1 MQHDVRRLAARWTR
15 REFVRGAAGMVALPH
30 LPHAAGPKPSQ
41 QFAYVASGQDSLHVF
56 RLRGEIWTRTQRV
69 PSPAPAC
76 ILLSPA
82 QRTLYVANEVDV
94 HEGLPRGTVEAFQVD
109 PVDGSLTLLSRAPLS
124 LSATH
129 PRHLALSSDGK
140 MLAVAAY
147 GGAIYNLFPV
157 AEDGSLGPP
166 SGIFK
171 QAGCG
176 PQPRSQASSHPHTLL
191 FDAGG
196 RHLLSSD
203 FGSDRLSVFAVE
215 GGRLE
220 RRMQRATG
228 DGSGPGACALHPAG
242 SVFYA
247 WHALESTLV
256 CYRYDGVSGTMGN
269 IIQRLSFPSAS
280 LHALALHPSGRMLYT
295 TQENQ
300 NELSAWHVDARNGSL
315 TQAKVVLLGEA
326 TPTQILASP
335 DGESIF
341 VLDGPGGS
349 ICKVT
354 ADGATGELHCKTN
367 VAVVKEPKSIALK
380 TWGPVSNGSDY
391 QSN

>member
-1 MQHDVRRLAARWTR
+1 MQPDVRPLAARWTR

-30 LPHAAGPKPSQ
+30 LPHAACSKPSQ
-41 QFAYVASGQDSLHVF
+41 QFVYVASGQGSLHIF
-56 RLRGEIWTRTQRV
+56 RLRGEVWTRTQRV
-69 PSPAPAC
+69 PSAAPAC

-94 HEGLPRGTVEAFQVD
+94 HEGFPRGTVESFHVD
-109 PVDGSLTLLSRAPLS
+109 PLDGSLTLLGRTPLS

-129 PRHLALSSDGK
+129 PRHLALSPDGK

-147 GGAIYNLFPV
+147 GGAIYNLFPI
-157 AEDGSLGPP
+157 AEDGSLGAP

-176 PQPRSQASSHPHTLL
+176 PQPRSQASAHPHTLL

-220 RRMQRATG
+220 RRMQHATG
-228 DGSGPGACALHPAG
+228 EGTGPGACVLHPAG

-247 WHALESTLV
+247 WHDLENTLV
-256 CYRYDGVSGTMGN
+256 CYGYDGGSGAMGDA
-269 IIQRLSFPSAS
+269 IQRLSFPAAS
-280 LHALALHPSGRMLYT
+280 LHALALHPSGRILYT
-295 TQENQ
+295 TQGNR
-300 NELSAWHVDARNGSL
+300 NELRAWHVDARNGWL
-315 TQAKVVLLGEA
+315 TQAKVVGLGEA
-326 TPTQILASP
+326 TPTQIIASP

-349 ICKVT
+349 IYNVT
-354 ADGATGELHCKTN
+354 TDRATGELHCKTN
-367 VAVVKEPKSIALK
+367 VAVVNEPKSIALK
-380 TWGPVSNGSDY
+380 TI
-391 QSN
+391 

>member
-1 MQHDVRRLAARWTR
+1 MQPDDRRLAARWTR
-15 REFVRGAAGMVALPH
+15 REFVRGAAGIVALPH
-30 LPHAAGPKPSQ
+30 LPLGAVSAPSP
-41 QFAYVASGQDSLHVF
+41 QFAYVASGEGGLHVF
-56 RLRGEIWTRTQRV
+56 RLRGEVWTTTQRV

-82 QRTLYVANEVDV
+82 QRTLYVANDVDA
-94 HEGLPRGTVEAFQVD
+94 HEGMPRGTVEAFHVD
-109 PVDGSLTLLSRAPLS
+109 PFDGRLTLVGRTPLS

-129 PRHLALSSDGK
+129 PRHLALSPDGK
-140 MLAVAAY
+140 VLAVAAY
-147 GGAIYNLFPV
+147 GGAIYNLFPI
-157 AEDGSLGPP
+157 AEDGSLGQP
-166 SGIFK
+166 SSIFK

-176 PQPRSQASSHPHTLL
+176 PHAHSQASAHPHTLL

-215 GGRLE
+215 GGRLQ
-220 RRMQRATG
+220 RRMQHST
-228 DGSGPGACALHPAG
+228 DEGSGPGACALHPAG

-247 WHALESTLV
+247 WHNLQSTLA
-256 CYRYDGVSGTMGN
+256 CYRYDGVSGAIAETL
-269 IIQRLSFPSAS
+269 QRLSFPTAA

-300 NELSAWHVDARNGSL
+300 NELRAWHVDAKDGRL
-315 TQAKVVLLGEA
+315 AQAKGVMLGQA
-326 TPTQILASP
+326 APTHIMASP

-349 ICKVT
+349 IYKVT
-354 ADGATGELHCKTN
+354 TDRATGELHCKAN
-367 VAVVKEPKSIALK
+367 VAVVNQPKSIALK
-380 TWGPVSNGSDY
+380 TI
-391 QSN
+391 